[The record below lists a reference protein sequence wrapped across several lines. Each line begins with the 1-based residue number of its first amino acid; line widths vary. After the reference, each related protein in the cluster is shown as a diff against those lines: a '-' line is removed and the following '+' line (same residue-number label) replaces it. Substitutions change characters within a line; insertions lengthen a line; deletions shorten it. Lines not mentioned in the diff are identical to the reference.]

1 LCRTCTCLKVDQI
14 RNYMPV
20 AFQINAASAVPKYQ
34 QIADAIRGAIERKLI
49 RREEQLPSINEL
61 SSHYNISRDTAEK
74 AYRLLKNKGLIISV
88 RGKGYFAA
96 SAAPLSQRRILLL
109 FNKLSP
115 YKEAIYNSFV
125 KTVGR
130 QASVDLRV
138 YYEDLVSF
146 ERLLESQ
153 TGKFTDYV
161 IIPSFRGEA
170 AILARKAVDKYL
182 AGCKITFIESDLP
195 GLKEKHRGVFQ
206 NYEDDIYGAL
216 NEANAHL
223 SKYQR
228 IKLYFPFASN
238 INRGII
244 RGFQRYSLERGIES
258 DIVYKRFAEKE
269 LDAGTA
275 YVVIRDEQLVTLVHQ
290 VKNSGF
296 TAGKDIGI
304 LAYNDSP
311 LKEVLL
317 DGISVISTRHIEMG
331 RIAAEMV
338 LENEWTMIEN
348 EFVFI
353 ERDSL

>member
-1 LCRTCTCLKVDQI
+1 
-14 RNYMPV
+14 MPV

-34 QIADAIRGAIERKLI
+34 QMANAIRGAIERKLI
-49 RREEQLPSINEL
+49 GRDEQLPSINEL

-88 RGKGYFAA
+88 RGKGYFAVND
-96 SAAPLSQRRILLL
+96 APLTQRKILLL

-138 YYEDLVSF
+138 YYQDLVNF
-146 ERLLESQ
+146 ERLLETQ
-153 TGKFTDYV
+153 AGKFTDYV

-170 AILARKAVDKYL
+170 AILAQKAIDKHL
-182 AGCKITFIESDLP
+182 AGCKITLIESRLK
-195 GLKEKHRGVFQ
+195 GIKEKHRGVIQNFQ
-206 NYEDDIYGAL
+206 QDIYSAL
-216 NEANAHL
+216 CGIHPMLN
-223 SKYQR
+223 KYER
-228 IKLYFPFASN
+228 VKLYFPFDCN
-238 INRGII
+238 ISRGII
-244 RGFQRYSLERGIES
+244 RGFQQYSLEHEMKA
-258 DIVYKRFAEKE
+258 DIVYKRFAEKVLE
-269 LDAGTA
+269 PETA

-290 VKNSGF
+290 VKNSGLI
-296 TAGKDIGI
+296 AGKDIGI

-331 RIAAEMV
+331 RIAAQMV
-338 LENEWTMIEN
+338 LDNKWEFVEN

-353 ERDSL
+353 ERHSL

>member
-1 LCRTCTCLKVDQI
+1 
-14 RNYMPV
+14 MPV
-20 AFQINAASAVPKYQ
+20 AFQINAASAAPKYQ
-34 QIADAIRGAIERKLI
+34 QMANAIRGAIERKLI
-49 RREEQLPSINEL
+49 GRDEQLPSINEL

-88 RGKGYFAA
+88 RGKGYFAV
-96 SAAPLSQRRILLL
+96 SDAPLTQRKILLL

-138 YYEDLVSF
+138 YYQDLVSF

-153 TGKFTDYV
+153 AGKFTDYV

-170 AILARKAVDKYL
+170 AILAQKAIDKHL
-182 AGCKITFIESDLP
+182 AGCKITLIESR
-195 GLKEKHRGVFQ
+195 LKGIQEKHRGVVQ
-206 NYEDDIYGAL
+206 NFESDIYSAL
-216 NEANAHL
+216 CGIHPML
-223 SKYQR
+223 SKYKR
-228 IKLYFPFASN
+228 IKLYFPFDCN
-238 INRGII
+238 ISRGII
-244 RGFQRYSLERGIES
+244 RGFQRYSIEHTMTA
-258 DIVYKRFAEKE
+258 DIFYKRFAEKE
-269 LDAGTA
+269 LEPGTA
-275 YVVIRDEQLVTLVHQ
+275 YIVIRDEQLVTLVHQ
-290 VKNSGF
+290 VKNSDLI
-296 TAGKDIGI
+296 AGKDIGI

-338 LENEWTMIEN
+338 LENSWEIIEN

-353 ERDSL
+353 ERHSL